1 MDYETK
7 KILED
12 IYRRKKPKYLKLF
25 GAGNSL
31 ENLYNW
37 LYSALEEVGFSDPR
51 TTALELLDEVDLN
64 LSYNEIKKELSSLIR
79 LISEEQPE
87 FEELREKEKE
97 IARLEKEL
105 ERVKSL
111 EDVKIIRSESDYI
124 KSKLSEIEEKIKPYD
139 ITPILDKLDRLENRL
154 MELSSFFIGVS
165 YEIPDFE
172 LPRDLEELINRLNEY
187 GMLEEA
193 RVDEIDALRRKI
205 GKLFGTDFKWVIA
218 LKTNIDLGYL
228 DSRLMKSSYYIGGY
242 QYLPAYILVLVTS
255 DPRRYDYPGYVVA
268 RFISDKLSALG
279 ATTEPLTPFRNTWII
294 EDMRDVYGL
303 LYRFLLYLDT
313 EEGSKYFKLRKIVDE
328 ILESPVKYYVRFKNA
343 DYLREYYGED
353 LVFFEDLFTN
363 YDGICLTSPA
373 NWKGVV
379 EYRRI
384 DNDKALELMKRN
396 IRIEK
401 I

>member
-1 MDYETK
+1 VETK

-111 EDVKIIRSESDYI
+111 EDVKIIRSELDYI

-154 MELSSFFIGVS
+154 MELSSFFISVS

-268 RFISDKLSALG
+268 RFISGKLDALG
-279 ATTEPLTPFRNTWII
+279 ATTEPLTPFRNTWTI

-328 ILESPVKYYVRFKNA
+328 ILESPIKYYVKFENA
-343 DYLREYYGED
+343 DYLREYYASD

-373 NWKGVV
+373 KWKGVV

-384 DNDKALELMKRN
+384 DNDEALELMKR
-396 IRIEK
+396 K
-401 I
+401 IKIKKI

>member
-111 EDVKIIRSESDYI
+111 EDVKIIRSELDYI
-124 KSKLSEIEEKIKPYD
+124 KSKLLEIEEKIKPYD

-268 RFISDKLSALG
+268 RFISGKLDALG
-279 ATTEPLTPFRNTWII
+279 ATTEPLTPFRNTWTI

-313 EEGSKYFKLRKIVDE
+313 EEGSKYFKLRKIVDK
-328 ILESPVKYYVRFKNA
+328 ILESPIKYYVKFENA
-343 DYLREYYGED
+343 DYLREYYGKD

-373 NWKGVV
+373 KWEGVV

-384 DNDKALELMKRN
+384 DNDEALELMKR
-396 IRIEK
+396 K
-401 I
+401 IKIKKI

>member
-25 GAGNSL
+25 GVGNSL

-37 LYSALEEVGFSDPR
+37 LYSSLEELGFSDPR

-64 LSYNEIKKELSSLIR
+64 LSYNEIKRELSSLIR
-79 LISEEQPE
+79 LFSEEQPE
-87 FEELREKEKE
+87 FEELKEKEKE

-111 EDVKIIRSESDYI
+111 GDIKVIKSELDYI
-124 KSKLSEIEEKIKPYD
+124 KSKLSEIEKKIKPYD
-139 ITPILDKLDRLENRL
+139 ISPVLDRLDRLENRL

-165 YEIPDFE
+165 YDIPEFK
-172 LPRDLEELINRLNEY
+172 LPEDLENLINRLNEY
-187 GMLEEA
+187 GMLDIAEL
-193 RVDEIDALRRKI
+193 DEIDTLRKVVSR
-205 GKLFGTDFKWVIA
+205 LFRADFRWVIA

-242 QYLPAYILVLVTS
+242 QYLPAYVLVLVTS
-255 DPRRYDYPGYVVA
+255 DPRRYDYPGYAVV
-268 RFISDKLSALG
+268 RFISGKLDALG
-279 ATTEPLTPFRNTWII
+279 TTTEPLTPFRNTWMI

-303 LYRFLLYLDT
+303 LYKFILYLDT
-313 EEGSKYFKLRKIVDE
+313 EEGSKYFKLRKLVDE
-328 ILESPVKYYVRFKNA
+328 ILESPVKYYVRFENA
-343 DYLREYYGED
+343 DYLREYYAND

-373 NWKGVV
+373 KWEGVV

-384 DNDKALELMKRN
+384 DNDEALELMKR
-396 IRIEK
+396 K
-401 I
+401 IKIKKI

>member
-111 EDVKIIRSESDYI
+111 EDVKIIRSELDYI
-124 KSKLSEIEEKIKPYD
+124 KSKLSKPYD

-268 RFISDKLSALG
+268 RFISGKLDALG
-279 ATTEPLTPFRNTWII
+279 ATTEPLTPFRNTWTI

-328 ILESPVKYYVRFKNA
+328 ILESPIKYYVKFENA
-343 DYLREYYGED
+343 DYLREYYGKD

-373 NWKGVV
+373 KWEGVV

-384 DNDKALELMKRN
+384 DNDEALELMKR
-396 IRIEK
+396 K
-401 I
+401 IKIKKV

>member
-1 MDYETK
+1 MDFETK

-12 IYRRKKPKYLKLF
+12 IFRRKKPKYLKLF

-64 LSYNEIKKELSSLIR
+64 LSYNEIKRELSNLIR

-87 FEELREKEKE
+87 FEELKEKEKE
-97 IARLEKEL
+97 IARLEREL
-105 ERVKSL
+105 EKVKSFEDIEVIKSEL
-111 EDVKIIRSESDYI
+111 EDI
-124 KSKLSEIEEKIKPYD
+124 KLKLSEIEKKIKPYD

-154 MELSSFFIGVS
+154 FELSSFFIGVS
-165 YEIPDFE
+165 YDIPEFK
-172 LPRDLEELINRLNEY
+172 LPEDLEELINRLNEY
-187 GMLEEA
+187 GMLEIA
-193 RVDEIDALRRKI
+193 DISEIDALRKKVD
-205 GKLFGTDFKWVIA
+205 KLFGVNFKWVIA

-228 DSRLMKSSYYIGGY
+228 DSRLMKSAYYIGGY
-242 QYLPAYILVLVTS
+242 QYLTAYVLVLVTS
-255 DPRRYDYPGYVVA
+255 DLRRYDYPGYAVV
-268 RFISDKLSALG
+268 RFISNKLSALG
-279 ATTEPLTPFRNTWII
+279 ATTEPLTPFRNTWMI

-303 LYRFLLYLDT
+303 LYKFILYLDT
-313 EEGSKYFKLRKIVDE
+313 EEGSKYFKLRKIVDS
-328 ILESPVKYYVRFKNA
+328 ILESPVKYYVRFENA

-373 NWKGVV
+373 KWRGVV

-384 DNDKALELMKRN
+384 NNDEANKN
-396 IRIEK
+396 
-401 I
+401 